1 MPARKTARAGMHP
14 LAWADLAKAMMKL
27 TKDFET
33 NQYMFGWV
41 VGSDLRNVRP
51 DDMPNCFQDGF
62 TDGRNAA
69 DAALGRYTR
78 THAKP

>member
-1 MPARKTARAGMHP
+1 MRARKTARAGMPP

-41 VGSDLRNVRP
+41 VGADLRNVRP
-51 DDMPNCFQDGF
+51 DDMPVSFQDGF

-69 DAALGRYTR
+69 DAALGRFTR
-78 THAKP
+78 RAGK